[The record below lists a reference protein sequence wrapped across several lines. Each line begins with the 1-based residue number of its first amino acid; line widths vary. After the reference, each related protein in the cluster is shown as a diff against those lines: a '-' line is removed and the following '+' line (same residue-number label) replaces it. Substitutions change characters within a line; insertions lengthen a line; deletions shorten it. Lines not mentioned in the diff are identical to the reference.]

1 MPAYMQKTLYIL
13 KNIPQKQQ
21 HKFTRMH
28 ASILTRPRR
37 CIVIIVDKIVNRYHY
52 IDSRLKSQ
60 DDQHSNN
67 LAIRIPKFEGG

>member
-1 MPAYMQKTLYIL
+1 MPAYMQKMLHIL
-13 KNIPQKQQ
+13 KNVPQKNN
-21 HKFTRMH
+21 KKLTRMH